1 MRWLKC
7 PPKDSRKEYLNWLS
21 QKISSA
27 WLSEIYMQY
36 ETIDEFCIKM
46 NILKRPLFQTTD
58 ITRVRTAQ
66 RAIEQNRKSHFWHKR
81 EMDRISSAMRYYVT
95 YLEEHPV
102 TENESTVAE
111 PEFVKGTEWSGVR
124 NKQDKDYADKY
135 PIVYKKVYDSLKASK
150 EIVGDRGVIVVAIYE
165 NIKKLV
171 GEIIFK
177 LGKE

>member
-1 MRWLKC
+1 
-7 PPKDSRKEYLNWLS
+7 
-21 QKISSA
+21 
-27 WLSEIYMQY
+27 
-36 ETIDEFCIKM
+36 
-46 NILKRPLFQTTD
+46 
-58 ITRVRTAQ
+58 
-66 RAIEQNRKSHFWHKR
+66 
-81 EMDRISSAMRYYVT
+81 MDRISSAMRYYVT